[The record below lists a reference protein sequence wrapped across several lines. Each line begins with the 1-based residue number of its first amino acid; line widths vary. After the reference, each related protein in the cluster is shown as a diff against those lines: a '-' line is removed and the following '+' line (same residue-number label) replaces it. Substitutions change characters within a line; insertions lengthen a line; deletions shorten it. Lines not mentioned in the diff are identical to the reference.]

1 MLLITFERL
10 YPMSQAKQILENLGY
25 EVEVNK
31 KEYTLTVEGNLQ
43 RIENELNNYELNFT
57 IEEHEL

>member
-31 KEYTLTVEGNLQ
+31 KEYTLTVEGNEQNIINSL
-43 RIENELNNYELNFT
+43 LDYEIQFDYESRN
-57 IEEHEL
+57 